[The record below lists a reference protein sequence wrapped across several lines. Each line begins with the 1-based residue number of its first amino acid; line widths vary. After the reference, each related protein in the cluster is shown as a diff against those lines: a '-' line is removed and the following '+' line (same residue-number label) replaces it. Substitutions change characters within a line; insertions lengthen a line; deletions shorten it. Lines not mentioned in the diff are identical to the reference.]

1 MQELEQ
7 YFEDYNVGDKRTT
20 PGRTITETDV
30 VMHAMHSGDF
40 GPLMRRDISTQKW
53 RTNLWFSK
61 RKLRRDLKLENV
73 PKITKCPDLALLYI
87 KNCLKSTTS

>member
-40 GPLMRRDISTQKW
+40 
-53 RTNLWFSK
+53 FSSS
-61 RKLRRDLKLENV
+61 R
-73 PKITKCPDLALLYI
+73 
-87 KNCLKSTTS
+87 